1 MEAGFISYGEPV
13 RPAEPL
19 AGPSVGKVR
28 LEWMDVIPV
37 AIWRCLTMLPYRGGR
52 EIIKKE
58 MLPERLVT
66 TMLLTRLGTTL
77 PGAFRSPLDLRFG

>member
-1 MEAGFISYGEPV
+1 MFNDA
-13 RPAEPL
+13 A
-19 AGPSVGKVR
+19 
-28 LEWMDVIPV
+28 
-37 AIWRCLTMLPYRGGR
+37 PYRGGR

-77 PGAFRSPLDLRFG
+77 PGAFRSTLDLRFG